1 MTAELLTVSQ
11 TAKYL
16 QLSEKT
22 IRRLINDG
30 RLSAS
35 KVGSRSWRIRVTDV
49 DNYIQAH
56 TNGKKEN
63 NEDE

>member
-1 MTAELLTVSQ
+1 MMDELLTVSQ

-22 IRRLINDG
+22 VRRLIRER

-35 KVGSRSWRIRVTDV
+35 KVANRSWRIRASDV
-49 DNYIQAH
+49 DDYIQAH
-56 TNGKKEN
+56 TNGEKEN
-63 NEDE
+63 NDE